1 MSTNWS
7 TLLFFELNSEKS
19 DYFSIWG
26 KIYPC
31 QINSNLCVVGKKKV
45 FIHACTG
52 NFFILTALRICFHPP
67 CNQILKIGFQ
77 LTQCILPLSF
87 LVIGFTFGA
96 LTRHWGLDQETRREG
111 WRSHIPLHLLQQA
124 SHWRHCCFVRHI
136 LRACIG
142 WSFFSEQGS
151 GLANSGASLAQHAPC
166 HAVWE
171 WWRLQGPGAQVH
183 FDVGPSDCVLGS
195 MAHTSPRIGFRE
207 VCHRP
212 PSRKPQ
218 CLNAASGFLKLSLLI
233 PGNLLP
239 RAGIIF

>member
-111 WRSHIPLHLLQQA
+111 WRSHIPLHLLPQA

-142 WSFFSEQGS
+142 WSFFFWAGEWAGELWGLSSPARSLPCGLRMMEIAGARGS
-151 GLANSGASLAQHAPC
+151 GPLWCWALRLCPGFHGSHFPTHWLQRSMSQAPFPEATMSKC
-166 HAVWE
+166 CFWFFEIV
-171 WWRLQGPGAQVH
+171 P
-183 FDVGPSDCVLGS
+183 PN
-195 MAHTSPRIGFRE
+195 PR
-207 VCHRP
+207 
-212 PSRKPQ
+212 
-218 CLNAASGFLKLSLLI
+218 
-233 PGNLLP
+233 
-239 RAGIIF
+239 